1 MDLRPGLT
9 ANAVNDHGQVAGN
22 SDTTDGRRRGF
33 FWNGSSMT
41 ALPPPPS
48 PAPCRYPRTRR

>member
-1 MDLRPGLT
+1 M
-9 ANAVNDHGQVAGN
+9 AGN